1 MKYESNY
8 NLYIMSFISFQ
19 LIIPIFITFI
29 TTVHTLIKQTTFYYR
44 NGFIFLPIEL
54 GIPPQHF
61 NVLFDTT
68 SFHLYIANSTL
79 KTSFPSTYSPHLSTS
94 YEETD
99 PTIYQILN
107 QRGTEI
113 QDYISFN
120 NQGSYITLSKKFH
133 FILLNT
139 ATTLPF
145 TSTYIYDGVFGFAR
159 CYPGN
164 IIELKGHRNIPAH
177 PRFSLVQYLY
187 MNELISSKKMEF
199 HFDTSDSG
207 VLTFGYDDSEY
218 KDNITYCD
226 INNENVPSYINT
238 YWLCKSQN
246 VIDITHN
253 IVLYNTSVY
262 IVIESVYDGI
272 KLPQDIGVR
281 VLRSIEDAFPN
292 VINYKIRVNQLG
304 VQVFYPYNNMFN
316 RHNIPN
322 YTLTIND
329 ALTLHIKGKDLFTE
343 TAVEISGRQMH
354 GYRSL
359 FLFGPNIKEVYLG
372 IPFMKRYHIVFD
384 SNTNRIGF
392 GTYIND
398 DILTKSSNIDIWAIP
413 HKNNNTHYYYYY
425 YIHIVII
432 LTLIIIIIIWY
443 IHHHHRKRR
452 KQRNKHRINIHN
464 HISTIRTYI
473 STSIDPLGTPMLT
486 LEPS

>member
-1 MKYESNY
+1 
-8 NLYIMSFISFQ
+8 MSFISFPF
-19 LIIPIFITFI
+19 IITIFTTFI
-29 TTVHTLIKQTTFYYR
+29 TTSHSLIKQITFYYR
-44 NGFIFLPIEL
+44 NGFIFIPIQL

-79 KTSFPSTYSPHLSTS
+79 KDTFPSTYSSHLSTS

-99 PTIYQILN
+99 STIYQLIN
-107 QRGTEI
+107 QRGIEI
-113 QDYISFN
+113 QDYISFIGN
-120 NQGSYITLSKKFH
+120 HLTLSKKFH

-145 TSTYIYDGVFGFAR
+145 TGTYIYDGVFGFAR

-164 IIELKGHRNIPAH
+164 IIELKGHRNIAAH
-177 PRFSLVQYLY
+177 PRFSMVQYLY
-187 MNELISSKKMEF
+187 VNELISTKKMEF
-199 HFDTSDSG
+199 HFNTGDSG

-218 KDNITYCD
+218 KDNITYCNID
-226 INNENVPSYINT
+226 NIPSYINT
-238 YWLCKSQN
+238 FWLCKSQN
-246 VIDITHN
+246 VIDTTHN
-253 IVLYNTSVY
+253 IVLYNKSFY

-281 VLRSIEDAFPN
+281 LLRSIEDAFPN
-292 VINYKIRVNQLG
+292 VLNYKIGVNQLG

-316 RHNIPN
+316 IHNISN

-384 SNTNRIGF
+384 SYDNRIGF
-392 GTYIND
+392 GKYIND
-398 DILTKSSNIDIWAIP
+398 DILTKTSNTDIWAMP
-413 HKNNNTHYYYYY
+413 HNKNNNTHYYYT
-425 YIHIVII
+425 HIVII
-432 LTLIIIIIIWY
+432 LILIIIIIIY
-443 IHHHHRKRR
+443 IWLIYHHRRKRR
-452 KQRNKHRINIHN
+452 KQRKHQQQHQHRININN
-464 HISTIRTYI
+464 HISTIRTHVA
-473 STSIDPLGTPMLT
+473 TSIDPLGTPMLT